1 MNGRDYTANLINVSK
16 NLMQQKIKVL
26 VYVKQTKRPFLMSY
40 SPELNVYPVLNH
52 KEAQEYQ
59 HFIGIARWI
68 IELGRVDILYEGP
81 LLSSHLAIPQKGHME
96 ALMEIFVYIYKAY
109 GKTIIID
116 PIIPK
121 VDTSMEMET
130 NLLKSIYSKDNQE
143 EIMVNTPEPLG
154 NPMSVNVFVDAI
166 HEGDKLTY
174 CSHTGILIYVNN
186 TPIDCFSKR
195 QNMVETSTFGAELI
209 VAHISME
216 KVKALRTN
224 LRWIG
229 IPIDGPIYMFCN
241 NESVAKS
248 TSRVKS
254 THSKKFQLTSWHS
267 VRETISA
274 GWLRV
279 LKDSGE
285 TNLKDIFTKQLSIQR
300 KENILNQFKIAM
312 VNMSEIKGDTDYN
325 G

>member
-1 MNGRDYTANLINVSK
+1 MYGKD
-16 NLMQQKIKVL
+16 
-26 VYVKQTKRPFLMSY
+26 
-40 SPELNVYPVLNH
+40 NH
-52 KEAQEYQ
+52 KEM
-59 HFIGIARWI
+59 
-68 IELGRVDILYEGP
+68 P
-81 LLSSHLAIPQKGHME
+81 S
-96 ALMEIFVYIYKAY
+96 
-109 GKTIIID
+109 
-116 PIIPK
+116 
-121 VDTSMEMET
+121 
-130 NLLKSIYSKDNQE
+130 
-143 EIMVNTPEPLG
+143 NTPEPLG
-154 NPMSVNVFVDAI
+154 KPIPVNVFLDAS
-166 HEGDKLTY
+166 HSGEKMNY
-174 CSHTGILIYVNN
+174 CSYNGIIIYVNN
-186 TPIDCFSKR
+186 IPISWFYKR
-195 QNMVETSTFGAELI
+195 KNTVVTSTFGGELI
-209 VAHISME
+209 VARIAME